1 MAAPQQYRRS
11 DEVVF
16 EVAGDRAVLLD
27 GAGKELITLNPVGT
41 LVWQLLDSP
50 RDVDE
55 IAAELQATF
64 PDVPLARLREDVERF
79 LSELAAS
86 ELVTSDAAG

>member
-1 MAAPQQYRRS
+1 MSASGRYRRS

-16 EVAGDRAVLLD
+16 EIAGDRAVLLD

-41 LVWQLLDSP
+41 LVWQMLDSP
-50 RDVDE
+50 RDAHG

-64 PDVPLARLREDVERF
+64 PDVPLARLREDAERF
-79 LSELAAS
+79 LSELVAS
-86 ELVTSDAAG
+86 ELVVSDAAG